1 MKYLLCLFIIFQ
13 LEPSAADHLDSRGRN
28 FLHTAILKD
37 DLEAVLFLISVRAN
51 VNTRTQDPSSL
62 SGGSGNGG
70 LTPLVLAVSK
80 GNTMIVRN
88 LILAGASVA
97 DLNPGISWLRCMV
110 LNIEMKY
117 PFFLISYFYYNII
130 TAGQT
135 ALQVAAENGLAE
147 VCSILLSNAVNF
159 TVVDNRGKL

>member
-70 LTPLVLAVSK
+70 LTPLMLAVSK

-97 DLNPGISWLRCMV
+97 DLNPGINWLRCMV
-110 LNIEMKY
+110 LKASRTIVDVCIEMKY
-117 PFFLISYFYYNII
+117 PCFLTHISI
-130 TAGQT
+130 T
-135 ALQVAAENGLAE
+135 
-147 VCSILLSNAVNF
+147 ILLQP
-159 TVVDNRGKL
+159 DKRLYR